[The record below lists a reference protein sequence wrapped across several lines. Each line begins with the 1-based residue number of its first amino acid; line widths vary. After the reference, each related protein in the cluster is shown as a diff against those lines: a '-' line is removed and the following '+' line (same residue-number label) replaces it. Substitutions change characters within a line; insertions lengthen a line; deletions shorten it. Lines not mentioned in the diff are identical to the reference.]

1 MPDGETGYL
10 IRATALEDR
19 VRAFAIDASAVVAE
33 LQLRQATEPAATAA
47 LGRTATAALLLA
59 SMIKQQPATVSLR
72 IDGGGPG
79 GPLLATA
86 TPDGDVRGFIANPR
100 PDVEQVRNGK
110 LNVSGVVGKHGRFS
124 VVRDLGVRFPY
135 SSSVEMV
142 SGEIGEDLAYY
153 LAQSEQIPSAVGIG
167 VFVRADGSVE
177 AAGGYMV
184 QLLPGLGEPEIAE
197 LEETLRALPHP
208 TTMLREGDTPEAIL
222 DRIFAQHFTVLGRT
236 SVRFRCPCSRDRA
249 GRALAA
255 LGHQELNEI
264 EKESRGRGYAE
275 LVCEFCG
282 DIYRFTPHEVSAI
295 LDGLA

>member
-10 IRATALEDR
+10 IRATALDDH

-33 LQLRQATEPAATAA
+33 LQVRQATEPAATAA

-59 SMIKQQPATVSLR
+59 AMIKQEPATISLR

-110 LNVSGVVGKHGRFS
+110 LNVAGVVGKHGRFS
-124 VVRDLGVRFPY
+124 VVRDLGVRYPY

-177 AAGGYMV
+177 AAGGYLV
-184 QLLPGLGEPEIAE
+184 QLLPGLAEPEIAE
-197 LEETLRALPHP
+197 LEGTLRALPHP
-208 TTMLREGDTPEAIL
+208 TTMLREGDTPERIL
-222 DRIFAQHFTVLGRT
+222 DRIFTDFTVLGRT
-236 SVRFRCPCSRDRA
+236 GVRFRCPCSRERA

-255 LGHQELNEI
+255 LGQQELEAI
-264 EKESRGRGYAE
+264 REDSLGRGYAE

-282 DIYRFTPHEVSAI
+282 DAYRFAPDEVGSI
-295 LDGLA
+295 LAGLA